1 MKDCANKYLKAL
13 KRSTPSFL
21 SFQKKS
27 ILKQCRQHQAILNTF
42 LKVCS
47 TRLSLALAKEKEDF
61 NADFSEPRES
71 LRPKMLDQFKR
82 LTVILDN
89 PGVPPRKHPY
99 SFTAV
104 TRMFREDI
112 SELIR
117 ERLH

>member
-1 MKDCANKYLKAL
+1 MPPA
-13 KRSTPSFL
+13 PSNPEL
-21 SFQKKS
+21 WEK
-27 ILKQCRQHQAILNTF
+27 HF

-61 NADFSEPRES
+61 DADFSEPRER

-99 SFTAV
+99 PFTAV

-112 SELIR
+112 SELIG
-117 ERLH
+117 EKLH